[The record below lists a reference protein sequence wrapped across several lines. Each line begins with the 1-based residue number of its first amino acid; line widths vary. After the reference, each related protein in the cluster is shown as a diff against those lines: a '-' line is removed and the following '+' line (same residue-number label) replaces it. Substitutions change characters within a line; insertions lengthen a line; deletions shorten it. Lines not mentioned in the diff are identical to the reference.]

1 MIKSQVLSTY
11 VLSKAARWLRLQKTF
26 GLIVLYFS
34 SLETYWPT
42 SLVLVLALVWPLA
55 FGLPMCLTSDYYPKI
70 SIKWKDDLADTY
82 VIFFWTHI
90 IKSKDVRLFFN
101 QTYFLTF
108 LAWFSIPIIF
118 SNLNSDCS
126 KVLDLRNLQ
135 EQVKKAFCFKNWSD
149 LDFTVQ
155 INFAN
160 SQAFSVEFQKFFF
173 ITRTIFIHNRLG
185 KFWKQNT
192 IFKFQ
197 KCLTSSS

>member
-90 IKSKDVRLFFN
+90 INSKDVRLFFH

-126 KVLDLRNLQ
+126 WETPRNKLNKHY
-135 EQVKKAFCFKNWSD
+135 VSKNCSD
-149 LDFTVQ
+149 FSLFECIFFFTVGQ
-155 INFAN
+155 NILVTKTISINRNF
-160 SQAFSVEFQKFFF
+160 
-173 ITRTIFIHNRLG
+173 L
-185 KFWKQNT
+185 
-192 IFKFQ
+192 
-197 KCLTSSS
+197 

>member
-90 IKSKDVRLFFN
+90 INSKDVRLFFN

-126 KVLDLRNLQ
+126 NLLDLRNLQ
-135 EQVKKAFCFKNWSD
+135 EQVKKAFCYQKLFWP
-149 LDFTVQ
+149 LTVW
-155 INFAN
+155 INCSGDIKKFAN
-160 SQAFSVEFQKFFF
+160 SRPSALNFKKFSWSLVCTKN
-173 ITRTIFIHNRLG
+173 IAD
-185 KFWKQNT
+185 
-192 IFKFQ
+192 
-197 KCLTSSS
+197 